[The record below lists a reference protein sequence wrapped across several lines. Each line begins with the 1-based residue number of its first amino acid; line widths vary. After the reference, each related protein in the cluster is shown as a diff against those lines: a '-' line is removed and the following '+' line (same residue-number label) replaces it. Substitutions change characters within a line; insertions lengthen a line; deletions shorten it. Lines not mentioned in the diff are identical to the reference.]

1 MDMYARDVMNKLL
14 FHECQ
19 EVQNRVIEEIEAIE
33 QLNNRINIKNV
44 SESTIAATIVRIR
57 KEVTGSYQLKR

>member
-1 MDMYARDVMNKLL
+1 MDMYTRDVMNKLL
-14 FHECQ
+14 YHECQ

>member
-1 MDMYARDVMNKLL
+1 MDMYTRDVMNKLL
-14 FHECQ
+14 YHECQ
-19 EVQNRVIEEIEAIE
+19 EVQNKVAEEIEAIE